1 METPIKKI
9 THPEG
14 AELSSRVQSPLIL
27 LPNGTIPFL
36 QKGEASPCSLK
47 GALSPMVLTGTP
59 QPSAPY
65 NLQLPRGREMEAA
78 VKVSG
83 QAGCCRRA
91 GCQRASLRWDGGEI
105 TLASQSEQNKTC
117 FSSEK
122 NVWALFCNNLQHV
135 P

>member
-1 METPIKKI
+1 ML
-9 THPEG
+9 PEG
-14 AELSSRVQSPLIL
+14 CF
-27 LPNGTIPFL
+27 IPH
-36 QKGEASPCSLK
+36 
-47 GALSPMVLTGTP
+47 VLTGTP

-65 NLQLPRGREMEAA
+65 NSQLPRGREMEAA